1 MPSINRI
8 TLLGHLGKD
17 PELKYTTNGTP
28 VCNASLATQ
37 KSWKQDGEWKKS
49 DPIWHKVVAWR
60 KMAEALGQAT
70 KGDLVLIEGEL
81 TQRSWENKEGVKQ
94 YVTEVLAGVVVV
106 IGKGNKKPTEGE
118 GHSNGYENPGS
129 DDDSVPF

>member
-17 PELKYTTNGTP
+17 PELKYTPKGTA
-28 VCNASLATQ
+28 VCNASMATT
-37 KSWKQDGEWKKS
+37 KTWKQDGEWKKEE
-49 DPIWHKVVAWR
+49 PTWHKIVAWR
-60 KMAEALGQAT
+60 KLAEALGQAT
-70 KGDLVLIEGEL
+70 KGDLVLVEGEL

-106 IGKGNKKPTEGE
+106 IGKLQTAPTDSDRGE
-118 GHSNGYENPGS
+118 AAPPGS
-129 DDDSVPF
+129 DDDVPF

>member
-8 TLLGHLGKD
+8 TLLGHLGRD
-17 PELKYTTNGTP
+17 PELKYTQAGQP
-28 VCNASLATQ
+28 VCNASIATE
-37 KSWKQDGEWKKS
+37 KSWKQDDEWKKKTT
-49 DPIWHKVVAWR
+49 WHKIVAWR

-94 YVTEVLAGVVVV
+94 YVTEVLAGVVVL
-106 IGKGNKKPTEGE
+106 IGKGHGKTTEDGGSE
-118 GHSNGYENPGS
+118 GPPPGT
-129 DDDSVPF
+129 DDDVPF